1 MVLADNVRSLPTG
14 RGERQAMIAPHHVAV
29 YTVSWCSARH
39 VHSLPPNHAAQ
50 HDLQRECIWQP
61 TLNTHMY
68 TGAGQASR
76 ILQQS
81 SANMPVL
88 QHNYYIKAPRQF
100 VWRKSCTPLVA
111 L

>member
-1 MVLADNVRSLPTG
+1 
-14 RGERQAMIAPHHVAV
+14 MIAPHHVAV